1 MSAPDTNIEKQAT
14 RHWPS
19 ILGIFVALLLGVAIG
34 LAIALVIDI
43 NGPQVT
49 AAMPAAGLPQAM
61 ADVNAA

>member
-49 AAMPAAGLPQAM
+49 AALPAAEQQQVP
-61 ADVNAA
+61 ADVSAA